1 MSSDGGGPLPSRNS
15 EGISRG
21 TLYVVATPV
30 GNLGDITLRAL
41 DILKSV
47 DAVVCEDTRH
57 TRKLLARHG
66 IHARLESHFSGNEER
81 KIPLLAESLLA
92 GKNLALVS
100 DAGTPAVSDPG
111 YLLVRACRKAG
122 IPVVPIP
129 GPSAMTAALS
139 VSGLP
144 LASVRFLG
152 FPPRKAS
159 ARASLLEALAG
170 DSSALVFYEAPRRVR
185 SFLAQARDALQGREL
200 FVAREMTKVFE
211 TFYTDPEPE
220 MLPEKGEYVI
230 VFGPPKTPEG
240 SIEMKPEDIAK
251 EVEALVLSGTSP
263 QEALRRA
270 ARKAG
275 ISRREAYNVVKG
287 KGASRG

>member
-1 MSSDGGGPLPSRNS
+1 MES
-15 EGISRG
+15 G

-41 DILKSV
+41 DVLRSV
-47 DAVVCEDTRH
+47 EAVVCEDTRH

-66 IHARLESHFSGNEER
+66 INARLESHFAGNEER
-81 KIPLLAESLLA
+81 KIPLFVESLA
-92 GKNLALVS
+92 NGKSLALVS

-111 YLLVRACRKAG
+111 YLLVRACREAG
-122 IPVVPIP
+122 IPVVPVP
-129 GPSAMTAALS
+129 GPCAMTAALS

-144 LASVRFLG
+144 SSSVRFLG

-159 ARASLLEALAG
+159 ARASLFDSLSG
-170 DSSALVFYEAPRRVR
+170 DPSALVFYEAPLRVR
-185 SFLAQARDALQGREL
+185 SFLSQARLALRGREI

-211 TFYTDPEPE
+211 SFYRNPEPE
-220 MLPEKGEYVI
+220 TLPEKGEYVI
-230 VFGPPKTPEG
+230 VFGPPEIQEDAREMEPE
-240 SIEMKPEDIAK
+240 ELAK
-251 EVEALVLSGTSP
+251 EVHALVLEGMAP

-275 ISRREAYNVVKG
+275 ISRREAYDIVKG
-287 KGASRG
+287 KGARRG

>member
-1 MSSDGGGPLPSRNS
+1 MGS
-15 EGISRG
+15 G

-41 DILKSV
+41 DVLKSV

-57 TRKLLARHG
+57 TRKLLARHE

-81 KIPLLAESLLA
+81 KIPILVESLSA

-144 LASVRFLG
+144 SASVRFLG

-159 ARASLLEALAG
+159 ARASLLETLAG

-185 SFLAQARDALQGREL
+185 SFLGQARDALQGREL

-211 TFYTDPEPE
+211 TFYMDPEPE
-220 MLPEKGEYVI
+220 KLPEKGEYVI
-230 VFGPPKTPEG
+230 VFGPPRTPEG
-240 SIEMKPEDIAK
+240 SIEMKPEDLAK

-263 QEALRRA
+263 QEALRRV
-270 ARKAG
+270 ARRAG

>member
-1 MSSDGGGPLPSRNS
+1 MES
-15 EGISRG
+15 G

-41 DILKSV
+41 DVLGSV
-47 DAVVCEDTRH
+47 GAIVCEDTRH

-66 IHARLESHFSGNEER
+66 INARLESHFAGNEER
-81 KIPLLAESLLA
+81 KIPLLVESLLN
-92 GKNLALVS
+92 GTSLALVS

-111 YLLVRACRKAG
+111 FLLVRACREAG
-122 IPVVPIP
+122 IPVVPVP

-144 LASVRFLG
+144 SSSVKFLG

-159 ARASLLEALAG
+159 ARESLFGSLSG
-170 DSSALVFYEAPRRVR
+170 DPSALVFYESPLRVR
-185 SFLAQARDALQGREL
+185 SFLSQARLALKGREI

-211 TFYTDPEPE
+211 TFYRDPEPE
-220 MLPEKGEYVI
+220 TLPEKGEYVI
-230 VFGPPKTPEG
+230 VFGPPNVEEG
-240 SIEMKPEDIAK
+240 AK
-251 EVEALVLSGTSP
+251 EMEPEELASEVTSLVLAGMTH

-275 ISRREAYNVVKG
+275 ISRREAYDIVKG
-287 KGASRG
+287 KGARRG